1 MRSNISFISAA
12 VSKPNQSQTRSLDF
26 ISQGAYSKRL
36 PKLRFEPIIIIGH
49 QKGEPFLNVFEA
61 KNEKIR
67 N

>member
-1 MRSNISFISAA
+1 MDG
-12 VSKPNQSQTRSLDF
+12 QSQTRSLDF
-26 ISQGAYSKRL
+26 ISQGALSKRL
-36 PKLRFEPIIIIGH
+36 PKLRFEPIIGH

>member
-1 MRSNISFISAA
+1 MDG
-12 VSKPNQSQTRSLDF
+12 QSQTRSLDF
-26 ISQGAYSKRL
+26 ISQGALSKPL
-36 PKLRFEPIIIIGH
+36 PKLRFEPMIFIGH